1 MARTR
6 DDERRAAFREGV
18 RAMLSPAL
26 GVAAWGLV
34 TGVAMAQSSLS
45 AAQAVAFMLL
55 AFAGSAQLTAL
66 PLIVAGAP
74 VWVTTLTALV
84 VNLRFVIYSVA
95 LARPLGHLGFR
106 RRVWV
111 SYLIG
116 DVPFA
121 LYSRRLAADP
131 DWAGRDA
138 YFIGII
144 LTNWVFWQTSQLAGY
159 LLGARIPRDWGL
171 ELAGTLALVALL
183 VPMVRGRLPA
193 LCGVGVTTVL
203 SIATYRVPLRLGVL
217 LSMLA
222 GVVAA
227 LLTDWLVARGRGRR
241 PLTVGGER

>member
-1 MARTR
+1 MAQTR
-6 DDERRAAFREGV
+6 EDRRRAAFREG
-18 RAMLSPAL
+18 RQAMLSPAL

-34 TGVAMAQSSLS
+34 TGVAMAQSSLT
-45 AAQAVAFMLL
+45 AAEAVSFMLL

-95 LARPLGHLGFR
+95 LARPLGHLRFR
-106 RRVWV
+106 HRLWV

-121 LYSRRLAADP
+121 LYSRRLATDP
-131 DWAGRDA
+131 DWADRDA
-138 YFIGII
+138 YFVGII
-144 LTNWVFWQTSQLAGY
+144 LTNWVFWQASQIAGY
-159 LLGARIPRDWGL
+159 LLGARIPREWGL

-193 LCGVGVTTVL
+193 ATGVLVTAVL

-217 LSMLA
+217 VSMLA
-222 GVVAA
+222 GVLAA
-227 LLTDWLVARGRGRR
+227 LLTDWLAGRGRR
-241 PLTVGGER
+241 PLSEGTPS